1 MDGQLGF
8 DGENSLAPCL
18 INNLFEQGA
27 SSSSL
32 NDSGRET
39 RSDLKVWSQKCFF
52 SVGLQVKKTLAL

>member
-18 INNLFEQGA
+18 VKNLFEQEA

-32 NDSGRET
+32 NDSGREA
-39 RSDLKVWSQKCFF
+39 RSDLKVWS
-52 SVGLQVKKTLAL
+52 